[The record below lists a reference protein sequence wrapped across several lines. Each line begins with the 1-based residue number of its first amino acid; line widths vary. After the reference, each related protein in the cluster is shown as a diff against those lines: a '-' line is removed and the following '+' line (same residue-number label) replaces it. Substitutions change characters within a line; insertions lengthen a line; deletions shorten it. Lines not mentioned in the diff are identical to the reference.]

1 MGDIVNGCEYYYSL
15 IYSLN
20 CAPSFWERVVCGAH
34 LYELFMFCS
43 GHCLSVFELGNDF
56 VVVFFEGI
64 DTVFVSV
71 LVFHFFARSH
81 AHVASEL
88 IV

>member
-1 MGDIVNGCEYYYSL
+1 M
-15 IYSLN
+15 
-20 CAPSFWERVVCGAH
+20 CGAH

-43 GHCLSVFELGNDF
+43 RHCLSVFELCNDI

-64 DTVFVSV
+64 DAVFVSV
-71 LVFHFFARSH
+71 FVFHFFARGH

-88 IV
+88 II